1 MRLSPESFWS
11 MSPREFSAAL
21 RGAFG
26 LSETPDPMRRADLD
40 ALLSRFPDSPASER
54 PHDERS

>member
-1 MRLSPESFWS
+1 